1 MKWDLLPSSDYKM
14 QLLIVTNVLKEQDLD
29 LQISHLFLK
38 CM

>member
-1 MKWDLLPSSDYKM
+1 MKWDLFPSSDFKM
-14 QLLIVTNVLKEQDLD
+14 QLLIVTNVLKGQDLD